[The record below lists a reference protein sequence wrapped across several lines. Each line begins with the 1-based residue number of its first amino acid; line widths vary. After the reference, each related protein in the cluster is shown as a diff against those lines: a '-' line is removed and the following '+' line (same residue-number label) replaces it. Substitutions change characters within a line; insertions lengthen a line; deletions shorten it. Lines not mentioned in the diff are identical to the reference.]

1 MYISGH
7 PLSKF
12 ASVMSGF
19 SLTSDMLTTD
29 EDASAD
35 DDEEIGNADENGL
48 QDGMSVTCGG
58 IITEVKKMI
67 SKRSGKEMAFVTVE
81 DLYGTIEVVFW
92 QNMFQKFKD
101 LLVVDNIVKVA
112 GKLSVREGVKPSVM
126 VDNIEKMTSG
136 AEPKQVAP
144 SEKPKTLY
152 LKFNTKDD
160 SLKNEILDILKSYP
174 GTSNSR
180 WTPATFASIWRPF
193 AMFSPLVIL
202 TVLPS
207 GSISLTDLTQSL
219 VGPYLNVR
227 GPDALVEMLPPM
239 EPCISVGSTG

>member
-1 MYISGH
+1 
-7 PLSKF
+7 
-12 ASVMSGF
+12 
-19 SLTSDMLTTD
+19 
-29 EDASAD
+29 
-35 DDEEIGNADENGL
+35 
-48 QDGMSVTCGG
+48 
-58 IITEVKKMI
+58 MI

-160 SLKNEILDILKSYP
+160 SLKTDILDILKSYP
-174 GTSNSR
+174 GTSDVVIKCSVTNQIYKLNIRVNLNSFVNQELL
-180 WTPATFASIWRPF
+180 AI
-193 AMFSPLVIL
+193 
-202 TVLPS
+202 
-207 GSISLTDLTQSL
+207 
-219 VGPYLNVR
+219 VGESNIVVR
-227 GPDALVEMLPPM
+227 
-239 EPCISVGSTG
+239 